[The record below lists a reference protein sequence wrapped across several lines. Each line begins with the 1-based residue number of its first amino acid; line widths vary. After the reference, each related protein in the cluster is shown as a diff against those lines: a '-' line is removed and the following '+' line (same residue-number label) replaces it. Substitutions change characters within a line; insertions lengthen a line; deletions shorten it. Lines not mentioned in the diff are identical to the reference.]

1 MKKRHST
8 GYNLAGFV
16 NNNEA
21 HTVVLGAHYDHI
33 GMGGENS
40 LYKGA
45 PAIHNGADDNGS
57 GTTLLLEA
65 IRYYG
70 KRQDTNY
77 NYVIL
82 FFSAEESGS
91 SAEIFPEHPT
101 FPLETVEYMINFD
114 MVGRLRVARL
124 QVSEQVPPSSGTK
137 SLTRPFMISTL
148 KKILPE

>member
-1 MKKRHST
+1 
-8 GYNLAGFV
+8 
-16 NNNEA
+16 
-21 HTVVLGAHYDHI
+21 
-33 GMGGENS
+33 MGGENS

-82 FFSAEESGS
+82 FLQRRRKWPHRL
-91 SAEIFPEHPT
+91 EILH
-101 FPLETVEYMINFD
+101 
-114 MVGRLRVARL
+114 
-124 QVSEQVPPSSGTK
+124 
-137 SLTRPFMISTL
+137 
-148 KKILPE
+148 